1 MTCPVSKAF
10 GMSHLHTHTEGE
22 RNGQMWYKDNST
34 YDKLFGESIY
44 APMKG

>member
-1 MTCPVSKAF
+1 
-10 GMSHLHTHTEGE
+10 MSSEYQFWHVTPAHTHTEGE

>member
-1 MTCPVSKAF
+1 MSKAF
-10 GMSHLHTHTEGE
+10 GMSHLRTHTEGE